1 MFLLMVQPPARTAT
15 TARTE
20 RRASIF
26 EKGMVRKYIPRS
38 AAQHGPKPDCPS
50 IFTAMAL
57 PQDLLR
63 NGPTRL
69 RTLEPEDVDWMMR
82 WENAPEH
89 WQVSG
94 TIAPYSRAALEALC
108 QGHQDLYTAGQLR
121 WVVEERGKPIGAV
134 DLYEFSALHQR
145 SGIGILIDPAPPG
158 QRAQPAAPW
167 PLRSRTPKPVLLLRG
182 LHAQVHAHNG
192 PSLASSSV
200 SGGFDE
206 SGPVQGLDPHPRRLA
221 RRRAVPA
228 HL

>member
-1 MFLLMVQPPARTAT
+1 
-15 TARTE
+15 
-20 RRASIF
+20 
-26 EKGMVRKYIPRS
+26 
-38 AAQHGPKPDCPS
+38 
-50 IFTAMAL
+50 MAL

-145 SGIGILIDPAPPG
+145 SGIGILIDPDHRGKGSAG
-158 QRAQPAAPW
+158 RALAIAVEHAE
-167 PLRSRTPKPVLLLRG
+167 SVLLLRG

-192 PSLASSSV
+192 PSCQLFLSN
-200 SGGFDE
+200 GFDE
-206 SGPVQGLDPHPRRLA
+206 VGRFKDWTRTQEGWHD
-221 RRRAVPA
+221 AVLFQRTFNTDDA
-228 HL
+228 